1 MDRGSASTSKPDLFM
16 NEIFHAIIV
25 DDDRA
30 AIAALEQEIEL
41 FVEDLSVIGSAQT
54 IEEAVRMIDRM
65 KPDIVLLDIQLQ
77 EGLGFDILEQVTW
90 SHFSLI
96 FTTAYHQY
104 AIDAFKVDAVD
115 YLLKPVQGADLQ
127 ATLNRLRKSH
137 QPAPSPSV
145 TAPEQEKVV
154 LTSLG
159 EIFLF
164 NPEEVVRCAA
174 HSNYSQ
180 FHLVDGSKIL
190 ISKTLK
196 ELEGSLDT
204 AIFLRVHKSHIVNV
218 HFIKRFHTK
227 DHLLVLKDGTEIPVS
242 QRKKAEIVRR
252 LRG

>member
-1 MDRGSASTSKPDLFM
+1 M

-30 AIAALEQEIEL
+30 AIAALEQEIDL

-54 IEEAVRMIDRM
+54 IDEAVRMIDRM

-77 EGLGFDILEQVTW
+77 EGLGFDILKQVSW
-90 SHFSLI
+90 SHFNLI

-127 ATLNRLRKSH
+127 ATLNRLQKSNVA
-137 QPAPSPSV
+137 PAPNPVSSS
-145 TAPEQEKVV
+145 PEQEKVV

-180 FHLVDGSKIL
+180 FHLVDGSKML

-196 ELEGSLDT
+196 ELEGSLDMS
-204 AIFLRVHKSHIVNV
+204 IFLRVHKSHIVNV
-218 HFIKRFHTK
+218 DFIKRFHTK

-242 QRKKAEIVRR
+242 QRKKSEIVRR